1 MNLFKSIMNSVVAKG
16 AQRFFY
22 SIGRGNEK
30 ILSKQNQHYG
40 FRSVPPEGTE
50 LINIEDGNLCYTVAE
65 NDGNSVEPGDVLKLE
80 TGEVAIY
87 TSKDNFVNIV
97 PEESGNL
104 TGIYVKSDRIVNMSA
119 ATVLVESNPNGMT
132 ALYLVKAS
140 YLTALETQ
148 LGLIA
153 TSLNTLGQPVAPF
166 IRPANSVT
174 TVLKAE

>member
-1 MNLFKSIMNSVVAKG
+1 MNIFKSIMKSIVEKG

-22 SIGRGNEK
+22 SIGRGGEK
-30 ILSKQNQHYG
+30 ILSKHIQHYG

-50 LINIEDGNLCYTVAE
+50 LVNLEDGNLCYTVAE
-65 NDGNSVEPGDVLKLE
+65 NDGNAVEPGDVLKLE

-104 TGIYVKSDRIVNMSA
+104 TGIYVKSDRICQVSA
-119 ATVLVESNPNGMT
+119 TTVVIEGNPYDLTAT
-132 ALYLVKAS
+132 YLVKAN

-153 TSLNTLGQPVAPF
+153 TSLNTLGQPVTPF
-166 IRPANSVT
+166 VRPANSVT